1 MVIIQDDDIAR
12 FQFVARKAA
21 LKLEIFGL
29 KRRGR
34 SAYAIIKQEYGLKG
48 SKQSVFN
55 QMEKIVNAV

>member
-55 QMEKIVNAV
+55 QMEKIVNG